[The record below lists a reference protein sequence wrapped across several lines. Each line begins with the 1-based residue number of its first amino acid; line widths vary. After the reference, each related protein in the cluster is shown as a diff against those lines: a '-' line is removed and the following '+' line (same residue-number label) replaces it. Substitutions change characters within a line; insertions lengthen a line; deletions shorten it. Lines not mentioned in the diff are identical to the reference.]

1 MTAALL
7 KYNKKKWF
15 PSNRKQPRHIRERS
29 NKEIINP
36 YERKYVILKAQK
48 DWAVKVSHGIIIFG
62 AKSYFDNIFF
72 TQNFLG
78 RKKKKKE
85 AMLSQLICIIDLFA
99 KSFLHK

>member
-78 RKKKKKE
+78 RKKKKKKQCFH
-85 AMLSQLICIIDLFA
+85 S
-99 KSFLHK
+99 